1 MSSDIFAH
9 RKGNLAG
16 RPLAEKMRPR
26 VLDEFVGQEHIVG
39 PGKLLSRAIEQDK
52 LPSLILWGPP
62 GCGKTTL
69 ARLVAKASGASLV
82 SMSAVLSGVKDLR
95 AAVAEAEQRRNM
107 SGRKTILFVDEIH
120 RFNKTQQDA
129 LLPHVEAGTVV
140 FMGAT
145 TENPSFEVVSA
156 LLSRCKVL
164 KLEPLSEEHIEVLLQ
179 RAIDDDKRGLG
190 KQNLKVEKDILRLI
204 AQQSG
209 GDARRALNTIEVAAN
224 IARPGEQG
232 AIIDA
237 ECVREALQRKM
248 LSYDKGGEEHYNVVS
263 AFIKSLRG
271 SDPDGAVYW
280 MVRMLEAGEDPLF
293 ILRRMVIF
301 ASEDV
306 GNADPGALKV
316 AVSATEA
323 FRFVGLPE
331 GVLPMTQ
338 AALYLATAPKSNSV
352 LTTYAAARKD
362 VMEKGALPV
371 PMHLRNAPTKLM
383 KSMGYSKG
391 YRYPH
396 NFDGNYVPQQYL
408 PDELAG
414 ARYFRPTNS
423 GYEEEIALR
432 LARWHTDSMR
442 KDQGRKAARIRQVPA
457 EQAGTS
463 GKEDEGSGPC
473 KESETDE
480 THDGREDN
488 R

>member
-1 MSSDIFAH
+1 MSSDLFAH
-9 RKGNLAG
+9 RKGNLAA
-16 RPLAEKMRPR
+16 RPLAERMRPKA
-26 VLDEFVGQEHIVG
+26 LEEFVGQEHIVG
-39 PGKLLSRAIEQDK
+39 PGKLISRAIERDR
-52 LPSLILWGPP
+52 LPSIILWGPP

-69 ARLVAKASGASLV
+69 ARLVAKASRASLV

-107 SGRKTILFVDEIH
+107 DGRKTILFVDEIH
-120 RFNKTQQDA
+120 RFNKAQQDA

-164 KLEPLSEEHIEVLLQ
+164 RLEPLSETHIEALLR
-179 RAIDDDKRGLG
+179 RALTDEKRGLG
-190 KQNLKVEKDILRLI
+190 KLDITVQKGILHLI
-204 AQQSG
+204 AHESG
-209 GDARRALNTIEVAAN
+209 GDARRALNTLEVAAS
-224 IARPGEQG
+224 IADKGPDGRV
-232 AIIDA
+232 IDQD
-237 ECVREALQRKM
+237 CVREALQRKM
-248 LSYDKGGEEHYNVVS
+248 LMYDKAGEEHYNVIS

-306 GNADPGALKV
+306 GNADPGALRV
-316 AVSATEA
+316 AMDATDA
-323 FRFVGLPE
+323 FRFMGLPE

-338 AALYLATAPKSNSV
+338 AALYLATAPKSNST

-362 VMEKGALPV
+362 VLAMGALPV

-383 KSMGYSKG
+383 KSAGYSKG

-396 NFDGNYVPQQYL
+396 NFEGNYVPQQYL
-408 PDELAG
+408 PNELVG
-414 ARYFRPTNS
+414 RRYFRPSDS
-423 GYEEEIALR
+423 GYEEVIARR
-432 LARWHTDSMR
+432 LAEWQNQPSPDN
-442 KDQGRKAARIRQVPA
+442 D
-457 EQAGTS
+457 ED
-463 GKEDEGSGPC
+463 KE
-473 KESETDE
+473 TQQ
-480 THDGREDN
+480 
-488 R
+488 